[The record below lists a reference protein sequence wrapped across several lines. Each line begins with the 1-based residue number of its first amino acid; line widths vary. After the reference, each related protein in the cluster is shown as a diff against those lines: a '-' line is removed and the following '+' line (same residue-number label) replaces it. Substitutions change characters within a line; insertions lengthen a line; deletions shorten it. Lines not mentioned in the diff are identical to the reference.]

1 MMRATREENMGI
13 FDANMRAIR
22 KLVKMA
28 KLEENLAM
36 ETKTHATSQLKEEMP
51 MYGHPMTVK
60 RKQQDSS
67 AMDPRNTGRFETRN
81 NVNDLKY
88 AENRNA

>member
-1 MMRATREENMGI
+1 MGI

-60 RKQQDSS
+60 RNQQG
-67 AMDPRNTGRFETRN
+67 ACLRYPE
-81 NVNDLKY
+81 
-88 AENRNA
+88 